1 MGNTTETSNTNKI
14 ELITVEPDFKVKG
27 FIPENLSK
35 ITLTS
40 ELREIQ
46 ARIIRLKSGDK
57 YLSLSEKDKNIVS
70 KLELGYEK
78 LSKQE
83 PLADD
88 EIILSGHELVE
99 FSNTLD
105 EDVFRYLIY
114 RYKYNLYPKL
124 KIVDDYPPCVQIEPV
139 STCNFRC
146 VFCFQTDAS
155 FNQKKNGHMGRM
167 DLGLFKETID
177 E

>member
-114 RYKYNLYPKL
+114 RYKYNLY
-124 KIVDDYPPCVQIEPV
+124 
-139 STCNFRC
+139 
-146 VFCFQTDAS
+146 
-155 FNQKKNGHMGRM
+155 
-167 DLGLFKETID
+167 
-177 E
+177 